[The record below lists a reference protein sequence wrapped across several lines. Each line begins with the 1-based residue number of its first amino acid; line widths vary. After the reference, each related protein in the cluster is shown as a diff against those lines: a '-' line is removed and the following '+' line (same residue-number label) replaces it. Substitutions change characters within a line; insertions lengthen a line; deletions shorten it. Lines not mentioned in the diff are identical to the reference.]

1 MINQDQSPS
10 FADVAVI
17 HRTVS
22 MPLFER
28 VNAIVD
34 FSAIEAEIANYYQKG
49 KSVDGR
55 NRYPILVLF
64 KMMLLQTWYGLSDE
78 GIEEQINDRISFS
91 KFVVYLWGQKLQTVR
106 YGVVLG
112 RY

>member
-1 MINQDQSPS
+1 
-10 FADVAVI
+10 
-17 HRTVS
+17 

-55 NRYPILVLF
+55 NSYPILVLF
-64 KMMLLQTWYGLSDE
+64 KMMLLQTWYGSSDE

-91 KFVVYLWGQKLQTVR
+91 KFVVYLWRQKLQTVR